1 MKLAETNLVKKVIGI
16 SKYCH
21 NSDLMPALG
30 LDNIETVIK
39 DLTLGFNK
47 RLCDNPF
54 TKELLD
60 HRYHE
65 INGINR
71 LVHINDI
78 IRDNWLYIRT
88 EVEDEF
94 NIEDIYKACHKIILK
109 DKRDFKN
116 MTRYGN
122 NIFELKKILKIMNI
136 KKERDYYM
144 RV

>member
-1 MKLAETNLVKKVIGI
+1 M
-16 SKYCH
+16 
-21 NSDLMPALG
+21 
-30 LDNIETVIK
+30 ETVII

-94 NIEDIYKACHKIILK
+94 DIEDIYKA
-109 DKRDFKN
+109 
-116 MTRYGN
+116 
-122 NIFELKKILKIMNI
+122 
-136 KKERDYYM
+136 
-144 RV
+144 